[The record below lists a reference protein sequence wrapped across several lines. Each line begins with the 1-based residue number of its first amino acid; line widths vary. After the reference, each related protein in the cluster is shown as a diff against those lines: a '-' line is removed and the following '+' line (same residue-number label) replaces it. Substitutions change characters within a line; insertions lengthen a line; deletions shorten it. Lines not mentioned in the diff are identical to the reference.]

1 MRVAWRNQHEGGGQ
15 GSGQALAGTDA
26 SGFFWFFDPGN
37 VELVV
42 KVLEGRALTGKFWVF
57 YGALSDVEY
66 TLTVTDTATGAAKSY
81 HNPPGN
87 LCGRGDTTAL

>member
-1 MRVAWRNQHEGGGQ
+1 MP
-15 GSGQALAGTDA
+15 LAND
-26 SGFFWFFDPGN
+26 
-37 VELVV
+37 
-42 KVLEGRALTGKFWVF
+42 
-57 YGALSDVEY
+57 